1 MTANVQLKV
10 VSASA
15 YPTGMSFT
23 SLAQRLKKRRDDLRL
38 KQDVVAGAVGVSQS
52 QVSLLEKGK
61 RETSLE
67 NLDAWAGALGYALV
81 VDLVPADSERRNL
94 VQLLSDLDDN
104 DTELAARLIAL
115 LPRLTRK
122 DRKLWLSDLQ
132 VLEEEYGEAETAATD
147 ADSKA
152 V

>member
-1 MTANVQLKV
+1 MTEFVPLKV
-10 VSASA
+10 VSVPA
-15 YPTGMSFT
+15 YSVGMRFT
-23 SLAQRLKKRRDDLRL
+23 SLALRLKKRRDDLRL
-38 KQDVVAGAVGVSQS
+38 KQEVVAGAVGVSQS

-67 NLDAWAGALGYALV
+67 NLDAWAGVLGYALV
-81 VDLVPADSERRNL
+81 VDLVPAGTKRRDL
-94 VQLLSDLDDN
+94 AQLLADLDDG
-104 DTELAARLIAL
+104 DTELAARFVAL

-132 VLEEEYGEAETAATD
+132 VLEEEYGESEPTAATAD
-147 ADSKA
+147 AEA